1 MCSQEKWA
9 GLKLGVSKEAALS
22 TIYSNLS
29 TAQTQVSI
37 IGNFEVNSSKNIIVD
52 SKKKKKEKEKI
63 QD

>member
-1 MCSQEKWA
+1 MGSVKA
-9 GLKLGVSKEAALS
+9 GLSKEAALS

-37 IGNFEVNSSKNIIVD
+37 IGNFEVNSSKTIIVH
-52 SKKKKKEKEKI
+52 SKKKKKKEKN